1 MRLGKRSEKPPAE
14 ERRAEPSA
22 ADVYSGKYS
31 GGGASAAAGAPPSQ
45 AATGLAKGPAARK
58 GLTRSLSFGSKPM
71 RAPPVAEN
79 SPAAQNRSP

>member
-45 AATGLAKGPAARK
+45 ATGLAKGPAARK
-58 GLTRSLSFGSKPM
+58 GLTRSMSFGSKPM

-79 SPAAQNRSP
+79 NPAAQNRSP